1 MKKNPFKMK
10 SAIDTAVNVA
20 IGGASSVAVDYAIRQ
35 IDALSGVS
43 ATYMNLGKLAL
54 GAVVGSMATGKVLP
68 AMANGIAT
76 VAVANLVNDNLLDST
91 PAQTAGL
98 RPGTI
103 GRVRMGN
110 RQFRH
115 ARVAG
120 VSTQGFMGK

>member
-1 MKKNPFKMK
+1 MK

-20 IGGASSVAVDYAIRQ
+20 IGGASSVAVDYAISQ
-35 IDALSGVS
+35 IDAL
-43 ATYMNLGKLAL
+43 ATVDKTYIQLGKLAL
-54 GAVVGSMATGKVLP
+54 GAVVGSMATGKVVP
-68 AMANGIAT
+68 AMANGVAT
-76 VAVANLVNDNLLDST
+76 VAVASLVNDLT
-91 PAQTAGL
+91 APKTEAPAGL